1 MNIKAPKGTQ
11 DIMPEEVYKWHFV
24 ESKLREI
31 CDKFGYKELRT
42 PTFEHT
48 ELFKRGVGETTDV
61 VQKEMYTFEDK
72 KGRSITLKPE
82 GTAPVV
88 RSFVEASMASN
99 PQPIKLYYLT
109 PCFRYEKPQAGRLR
123 EFHQFGIEAFGS
135 TAPSID
141 AEVMML
147 ADRVFTEFGIKDV
160 ILNINSIG
168 CPTCRAE
175 YQKKLKEF
183 LNDKKSDLCTTCQE
197 RFDKNPMRILD
208 CKVESCQEKI
218 VGAPLMLDYICD
230 ECREHFE
237 EVKTYLELAEIKYE
251 VNPKI
256 VRGLDY
262 YNKTAFEFISNNIGA
277 QGTVCGG
284 GRYDGL
290 VKQIGGPEVS
300 GIGFGMGIERL
311 ILVIENSGITIPRPN
326 DCEVFIVALG
336 ENAKKEAFKFVQKL
350 RNKNISADLDHLNRS
365 AKAQFKYSNK
375 IGSKINI
382 TIGDNELERNIAMV
396 KQMET
401 GVQEEVSLETL
412 VEYIENIT
420 RG

>member
-11 DIMPEEVYKWHFV
+11 DIMPEEVYKWHFL
-24 ESKLREI
+24 ENKLREI
-31 CDKFGYKELRT
+31 CEKFGYRELRT

-88 RSFVEASMASN
+88 RSFVESSMASN
-99 PQPIKLYYLT
+99 PQPTKLYYIT

-123 EFHQFGIEAFGS
+123 EFHQFGVEAFGS
-135 TAPSID
+135 SEPTID
-141 AEVMML
+141 AEIMIL
-147 ADRVFTEFGIKDV
+147 ADRVFREFGIKDV
-160 ILNINSIG
+160 LLNINSIG
-168 CPTCRAE
+168 CPTCRAK
-175 YQKKLKEF
+175 YQEILKAFLSEKK
-183 LNDKKSDLCTTCQE
+183 DKLCQTCQE

-208 CKVESCQEKI
+208 CKVETCQNEI
-218 VGAPLMLDYICD
+218 EGAPLMLDYICE
-230 ECREHFE
+230 ECQNHFE
-237 EVKTYLELAEIKYE
+237 EVKDYLNAANINFE

-262 YNKTAFEFISNNIGA
+262 YTKTAFEFVSHNIGA

-290 VKQIGGPEVS
+290 VEQIGGPKVS
-300 GIGFGMGIERL
+300 GIGFGMGLERL
-311 ILVIENSGITIPRPN
+311 LLVLENSGFEIPKPN
-326 DCEVFIVALG
+326 NCQVFFVSLG
-336 ENAKKEAFKFVQKL
+336 EAARKTVFKMVQEM
-350 RNKNISADLDHLNRS
+350 REENISADMDHLARS

-375 IGSKINI
+375 LGSQFNI
-382 TIGDNELERNIAMV
+382 TIGDTELEKEMAMV
-396 KQMET
+396 KNMET
-401 GVQEEVSLETL
+401 GQQEEIAFNQLTG
-412 VEYIENIT
+412 YIQNLI

>member
-11 DIMPEEVYKWHFV
+11 DIMPEEVYKWHFL
-24 ESKLREI
+24 ENKLREI
-31 CDKFGYKELRT
+31 CEKFGYRELRT

-88 RSFVEASMASN
+88 RSFVESSMASN
-99 PQPIKLYYLT
+99 PQPTKLYYIT

-123 EFHQFGIEAFGS
+123 EFHQFGVEAFGS
-135 TAPSID
+135 SEPTID
-141 AEVMML
+141 AEIMIL
-147 ADRVFTEFGIKDV
+147 ADRVFREFGIKDV
-160 ILNINSIG
+160 LLNINSIG
-168 CPTCRAE
+168 CPTCRAK
-175 YQKKLKEF
+175 YQEILKAFLSEKK
-183 LNDKKSDLCTTCQE
+183 DKLCQTCQE

-208 CKVESCQEKI
+208 CKVETCQNEI
-218 VGAPLMLDYICD
+218 EGAPLMLDYICE
-230 ECREHFE
+230 ECQNHFE
-237 EVKTYLELAEIKYE
+237 EVKDYLNAANINFE

-262 YNKTAFEFISNNIGA
+262 YTKTAFEFVSHNIGA

-290 VKQIGGPEVS
+290 VEQIGGPKVS
-300 GIGFGMGIERL
+300 GIGFGMGLERL
-311 ILVIENSGITIPRPN
+311 LLVLENSGFETPKPN
-326 DCEVFIVALG
+326 NCQVFFVSLG
-336 ENAKKEAFKFVQKL
+336 EAARKTVFKMVQEM
-350 RNKNISADLDHLNRS
+350 REENISADMDHLARS

-375 IGSKINI
+375 LGSQFNI
-382 TIGDNELERNIAMV
+382 TIGDTELEKEMAMV
-396 KQMET
+396 KNMET
-401 GVQEEVSLETL
+401 GQQEEIAFNQLTG
-412 VEYIENIT
+412 YIQNLI